1 LTDYS
6 SVIPAK
12 ARIQGDRAPAAA
24 PCSSQGQA
32 LDPRFRGGDDV
43 KERHTKPVYDEQ
55 ALPATRVRGYWQSV
69 FYRLQ
74 HDPVTLFFAAIVVLI
89 VLAAVCAPLIAPFDP
104 YKESIVGRLKPFG
117 WRGHPLGTDELGRD
131 MLSRLIY
138 GGRVSLLMGVVP
150 VLVAS
155 LIGGMLGVV
164 GGFLGGRAN
173 TAIMRTMDVFYAFPS
188 VLLAVAIAGAMGGG
202 MTNGML
208 ALTLVFVPP
217 MCRVAET
224 ATTQIRALGFIE
236 AARAS
241 GARTTTIIRYHV
253 LGNVLGPVFIYA
265 SSLVSVS
272 ILLASGLSFLG
283 LGVRPPVPDWG
294 LMLSTLRQSIYV
306 VPFVCALPGFAIFIT
321 SICCN
326 LVSDGLRAA
335 MDVRM

>member
-1 LTDYS
+1 MANI
-6 SVIPAK
+6 V
-12 ARIQGDRAPAAA
+12 
-24 PCSSQGQA
+24 A
-32 LDPRFRGGDDV
+32 LPR
-43 KERHTKPVYDEQ
+43 PVEVLDEQ
-55 ALPATRVRGYWQSV
+55 AAPTTRVRGYWQSV
-69 FYRLQ
+69 FYRLRR
-74 HDPVTLFFAAIVVLI
+74 DPVTLGFAVVVALI
-89 VLAAVCAPLIAPFDP
+89 VLAALCAPLLAPFDP
-104 YKESIVGRLKPFG
+104 YKESIVGRLKPPG
-117 WRGHPLGTDELGRD
+117 WRGHLLGTDELGRD
-131 MLSRLIY
+131 MLTRLLY
-138 GGRVSLLMGVVP
+138 GGRVSLLMGVGP
-150 VLVAS
+150 VMVAS
-155 LIGGMLGVV
+155 LV
-164 GGFLGGRAN
+164 GGTLGIVAGFVGGRVN

-202 MTNGML
+202 IGNGLL
-208 ALTLVFVPP
+208 ALSLVFTPP
-217 MCRVAET
+217 ICRVAET
-224 ATTQIRALGFIE
+224 ATTQVRALDFIE

-241 GARTTTIIRYHV
+241 GAGIPTIIRYHV

-306 VPFVCALPGFAIFIT
+306 VPLVCALPGMAIFVT

>member
-1 LTDYS
+1 MTNT
-6 SVIPAK
+6 I
-12 ARIQGDRAPAAA
+12 
-24 PCSSQGQA
+24 A
-32 LDPRFRGGDDV
+32 LAEPLGTF
-43 KERHTKPVYDEQ
+43 EEQ

-69 FYRLQ
+69 FYRLR
-74 HDPVTLFFAAIVVLI
+74 HDPVTLIFAAIVLLV
-89 VLAAVCAPLIAPFDP
+89 VSAAIFAPLIAPFDP

-117 WRGHPLGTDELGRD
+117 WGGHLLRPRGLG
-131 MLSRLIY
+131 
-138 GGRVSLLMGVVP
+138 GGL
-150 VLVAS
+150 
-155 LIGGMLGVV
+155 LGVV
-164 GGFLGGRAN
+164 GGFVGGRSN

-202 MTNGML
+202 MANGMAAL
-208 ALTLVFVPP
+208 ALGFIPA

-224 ATTQIRALGFIE
+224 ATAQVRSLDFIE
-236 AARAS
+236 AARAT
-241 GARTTTIIRYHV
+241 GAGTFTIIRYHV

-265 SSLVSVS
+265 SSLISVS

-306 VPFVCALPGFAIFIT
+306 VPLVCALPGVAIFIT

>member
-1 LTDYS
+1 LSTCCNRWSIRAFAEREGKD
-6 SVIPAK
+6 
-12 ARIQGDRAPAAA
+12 ARMSDI
-24 PCSSQGQA
+24 A
-32 LDPRFRGGDDV
+32 L
-43 KERHTKPVYDEQ
+43 EKPLETFDEQ
-55 ALPATRVRGYWQSV
+55 AVPATQVRGYWQSV
-69 FYRLQ
+69 FYRLR
-74 HDPVTLFFAAIVVLI
+74 HDPATLFFAAIVLSI
-89 VLAAVCAPLIAPFDP
+89 VLAAIFASLIAPFDP
-104 YKESIVGRLKPFG
+104 YKESVISRLKPVG
-117 WRGHPLGTDELGRD
+117 WKDHLLGTDELGRD

-150 VLVAS
+150 VLIAS
-155 LIGGMLGVV
+155 LVGGVLGVV
-164 GGFLGGRAN
+164 GGFAGGRIN

-202 MTNGML
+202 IVNGML
-208 ALTLVFVPP
+208 ALTLVFIPP

-224 ATTQIRALGFIE
+224 ATTQIRALDYIE
-236 AARAS
+236 AARAT
-241 GARTTTIIRYHV
+241 GAGTLMVIRYHV

-283 LGVRPPVPDWG
+283 LGVRPPTADWG

-306 VPFVCALPGFAIFIT
+306 VPLVCALPGAAIFVT
-321 SICCN
+321 SISFN